1 MKGFITFGNNE
12 INKLKSKPKNS
23 RAGGPRTCLAQA
35 GNSKYHDY
43 FSAKDEFGH
52 GISP

>member
-12 INKLKSKPKNS
+12 INKLKSKLKNS
-23 RAGGPRTCLAQA
+23 RAGGPRTCLTQA
-35 GNSKYHDY
+35 GNSKYYDY
-43 FSAKDEFGH
+43 FSAKGEFGH